1 MIDIFSFLFPV
12 ILFLTGAAMVVL
24 RAGASRV
31 FFDVVGSFQANRL
44 IADVDAKMGVIN
56 SIMLDGLSGIGE
68 SIGLITDQMQQLV
81 DSTVPLSQEVEE
93 ARLEFEKFAAN
104 IQNSEELRRNII
116 GIGQDFGFTASQAQE
131 AGARMAQLSGVFG
144 GAGAI
149 QAATGAGIQFGMIG
163 GLETQDAMQRLIQLH
178 QQTGAL
184 FGDFTQQQF
193 NMMSAEQQRNV
204 VTAESAKLLDQL
216 NTIEN
221 RSAATMGQLTH
232 VMNQFAAS
240 ADLAGDSIEFMAGAS
255 ATLIEAGEEQG
266 KAGRA
271 LRMMYARLGA
281 DTGNNSELL
290 RKYGVETK
298 DANGNLRSMQDILGE
313 LSVAMR
319 GRTEAEKLAVA
330 QAIAG
335 NDHYVRAIKLMNNY
349 GRAIQLTTYATQR
362 LDSAQEES
370 DKKLQ
375 DQVYQLKEVEA
386 RLHNA
391 KAALGNQLTP
401 AVIHYTK
408 MQGDMNYALAQ
419 TMNNEMIGNLV
430 QGGYV
435 IANYMRSFSGLGEAI
450 LNIMSLNVSLKTQET
465 IMRSLGG
472 HEIVRASAYGGRTA
486 AQKANLM
493 MLDQELMKY
502 DQIAR
507 LETATLTM
515 MKSKNLVNKIG
526 LSTNQSIVNANMT
539 QAQIQAQINNAKTNT
554 GILDQKAKKDLLMKK
569 QITEIQLQEELN
581 AKRQLQIQEAT
592 MTEHEK
598 DQLYLNHQRLM
609 ELDKEIEK
617 EKAKLN
623 YKKLE
628 NEYVLGRFK
637 AGSFRAIQDDKTL
650 TQQQK
655 INLALKN
662 QLTQTG
668 AVKHI
673 LTEQNKSLAIIEQKE
688 LERFNL
694 LLAQNGLYHVEDK
707 ASKAKIQ
714 SLTAELALHDQI
726 LLAELQEVLAM
737 NQAGMKAHGLVQ
749 AQEIL
754 NLANMEG
761 TRILGSKMSFQQ
773 KQNLLEDLASKTAVK
788 LGAAYGVEAT
798 AIRGIINQ
806 LPMFTNMTNALTQA
820 QERQFAAQMKLNNT
834 MMTMS
839 GIMGLASMVAMMFS
853 DNQDMMRV
861 GMVLMMASMI
871 PMTIQ
876 MGVMMKQTAG
886 TAAGLLG
893 FAGAANTAAVATTRL
908 GKAVQFLTSG
918 TVLGLLATAGIA
930 AFAYFG
936 DFGEDIEKTD
946 DSMKDFSQTVMYTAD
961 QFNNMKQSVAGLDI
975 SDIRGQVATAEADV
989 KDLEKDLAKAT
1000 DDTNRKFIEKRLN
1013 LRKQEL
1019 AVLKDIY
1026 AQESATMLLG
1036 ETGEKTARAIFD
1048 AAQKYNED
1056 VATAY
1061 KSVTLAEELEGRKF
1075 YETDMM
1081 GGTGKFELHRDLEEA
1096 VGGVFGQQ
1104 DRVGRATSEFE
1115 KTKEDL
1121 MDALL
1126 KEIPEAYHQFV
1137 LDTAMAS
1144 NSFEDF
1150 VATLEQFGLV
1160 DFTTDGFSGAIESD
1174 IIGPIEAA
1182 KEAMFEFNNEREE
1195 MFFGMA
1201 KGNITGD
1208 MVKQVVNKGVET
1220 LINTVEVIMTN
1231 TFNGMTTEQAAT
1243 QIVGQIERQLKE
1255 KGINVGLSA

>member
-1 MIDIFSFLFPV
+1 M
-12 ILFLTGAAMVVL
+12 TGAAMVVL

-149 QAATGAGIQFGMIG
+149 QAATGAGIEFGMIG

-193 NMMSAEQQRNV
+193 NMMSAEQQKNV

-281 DTGNNSELL
+281 DTGKNSELL

-298 DANGNLRSMQDILGE
+298 DSEGNLRSMQDILGE

-335 NDHYVRAIKLMNNY
+335 NDHYVRALKLMNNY

-362 LDSAQEES
+362 LDSAQDEAN
-370 DKKLQ
+370 KKLA
-375 DQVYQLKEVEA
+375 DQVYQLKEAEA
-386 RLHNA
+386 RLQNA
-391 KAALGNQLTP
+391 KAAVGKELTP

-419 TMNNEMIGNLV
+419 LMSNDAIGNLT
-430 QGGYV
+430 QMGY
-435 IANYMRSFSGLGEAI
+435 IISNYMRSFSGLGEAI
-450 LNIMSLNVSLKTQET
+450 LNIMSLNVSLKTQQT
-465 IMRSLGG
+465 IMRALNDE
-472 HEIVRASAYGGRTA
+472 EIVRASAYGGRSA
-486 AQKANLM
+486 AQKAYM
-493 MLDQELMKY
+493 IMLDQELMKY
-502 DQIAR
+502 QQIVR
-507 LETATLTM
+507 LETATLNTVNA
-515 MKSKNLVNKIG
+515 KNLANRIG
-526 LSTNQSIVNANMT
+526 LSTNQSIVNSNMT

-554 GILDQKAKKDLLMKK
+554 GILDQKQRKDLLMKK
-569 QITEIQLQEELN
+569 QLTEIQLQQELN
-581 AKRQLQIQEAT
+581 GKRQMMVLQST
-592 MTEHEK
+592 MTQEEK
-598 DQLYLNHQRLM
+598 EQLNLQHQELM
-609 ELDKEIEK
+609 SIDAKIAK

-623 YKKLE
+623 YRKLE
-628 NEYVLGRFK
+628 NQYVLNRFS
-637 AGSFRAIQDDKTL
+637 AGKFVNIQTNTELSTQDKINQALKNSFTQVAATKYAL
-650 TQQQK
+650 TQQ
-655 INLALKN
+655 N
-662 QLTQTG
+662 QT
-668 AVKHI
+668 
-673 LTEQNKSLAIIEQKE
+673 LAIIEQ
-688 LERFNL
+688 LEERKFNL
-694 LLAQNGLYHVEDK
+694 LAAQNGLYHVQDK
-707 ASKAKIQ
+707 SSEKRFQ
-714 SLTAELALHDQI
+714 DLNAELNLHNQI

-737 NQAGMKAHGLVQ
+737 NQAGMKAHGLVE
-749 AQEIL
+749 AQQIL

-761 TRILGSKMSFQQ
+761 TRILASKIGFQE
-773 KQNLLEDLASKTAVK
+773 KQNLLEELATKTAVK

-798 AIRGIINQ
+798 AIRAIVNQ
-806 LPMFTNMTNALTQA
+806 LPQFTNMTNALTQA

-839 GIMGLASMVAMMFS
+839 GIMGLASMVAMMFT

-886 TAAGLLG
+886 TAGSLLG
-893 FAGAANTAAVATTRL
+893 YTAATNAATVATTRF

-918 TVLGLLATAGIA
+918 TVLGLLATLALGL
-930 AFAYFG
+930 FAYFG
-936 DFGEDIEKTD
+936 DFGDDIEQTD
-946 DSMKDFSQTVMYTAD
+946 DAMKDFSQTVMYTAD

-975 SDIRGQVATAEADV
+975 SEIRGQVATAEEDV

-1000 DDTNRKFIEKRLN
+1000 DDTNKKFIQKRLD

-1036 ETGEKTARAIFD
+1036 ETGEETARTIFD

-1056 VATAY
+1056 VAKAN
-1061 KSVTLAEELEGRKF
+1061 KKVTDARKDDARSWYEVNDEGYGELE
-1075 YETDMM
+1075 TDI
-1081 GGTGKFELHRDLEEA
+1081 TESIA
-1096 VGGVFGQQ
+1096 SVFGA
-1104 DRVGRATSEFE
+1104 DTRVEKAESQFE
-1115 KTKEDL
+1115 KTKENL

-1126 KEIPEAYHQFV
+1126 KEIPEAFHQFV
-1137 LDTAMAS
+1137 LDTALAS

-1150 VATLEQFGLV
+1150 IATLEQFGIV
-1160 DFTTDGFSGAIESD
+1160 DFSTGGLGSSIESD